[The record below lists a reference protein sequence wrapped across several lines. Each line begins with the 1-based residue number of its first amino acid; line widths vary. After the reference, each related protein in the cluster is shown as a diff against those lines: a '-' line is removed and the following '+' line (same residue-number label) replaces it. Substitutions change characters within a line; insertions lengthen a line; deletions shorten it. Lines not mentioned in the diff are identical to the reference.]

1 VSELSKHL
9 QLLYIASSRRVA
21 SHLYMY
27 RITTLMKFIRHVLL
41 LTVTLGIFYRVCL
54 RAWRVLCGLSN
65 STYKDTGAASI
76 GDKSAWHVSGQ
87 TGIGLT
93 QDKQNQAFPENTA
106 VRTE

>member
-1 VSELSKHL
+1 MCAYGHDAFCAVC
-9 QLLYIASSRRVA
+9 Q
-21 SHLYMY
+21 
-27 RITTLMKFIRHVLL
+27 TVL
-41 LTVTLGIFYRVCL
+41 T
-54 RAWRVLCGLSN
+54 
-65 STYKDTGAASI
+65 KDTGAASI